1 MKHKKYYYYFTALFF
16 IFSCTNM
23 SYKPDVVS
31 KSDLQKQQYV
41 VLGSIIEITKVTIE
55 GDREVGAAAGAL
67 IGGATG
73 QSVTDSEP
81 ESDIATIIGGLVG
94 SVVGAEVGSKLTK
107 KDGVELLIK
116 TDTGR
121 LVSII
126 QEVSKYNFKVNQK
139 VQIIKRNGKS
149 RVLPFG

>member
-1 MKHKKYYYYFTALFF
+1 MKYKRYFYSFIALFF
-16 IFSCTNM
+16 VLSCTNM
-23 SYKPDVVS
+23 SYQPDVVS

-41 VLGSIIEITKVTIE
+41 VLGSIIDITKVTIE
-55 GDREVGAAAGAL
+55 GEREVGAAAGAL
-67 IGGATG
+67 IGGAAG

-81 ESDIATIIGGLVG
+81 ESDIAAIIGGLVG
-94 SVVGAEVGSKLTK
+94 SAVGAEVSSNLTK

-116 TDTGR
+116 TETGR

-126 QEVSKYNFKVNQK
+126 QEVSKYNFKINQK

-149 RVLPFG
+149 RVLPFD

>member
-1 MKHKKYYYYFTALFF
+1 
-16 IFSCTNM
+16 M